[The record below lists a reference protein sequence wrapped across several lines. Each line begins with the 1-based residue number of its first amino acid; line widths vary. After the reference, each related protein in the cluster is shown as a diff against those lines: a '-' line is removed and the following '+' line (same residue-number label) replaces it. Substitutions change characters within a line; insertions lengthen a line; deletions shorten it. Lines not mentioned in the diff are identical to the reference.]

1 MVVQIL
7 MNNSSNNLQPMSGC
21 WLQALCLWLQ
31 AREAQQQQQ
40 PTTNERLL
48 TMGKEEKASLWLQ
61 AREAQ
66 QQQQPTT
73 NERLLAASALPVAAS
88 KRSTTAATTYNQ

>member
-1 MVVQIL
+1 
-7 MNNSSNNLQPMSGC
+7 MNGC
-21 WLQALCLWLQ
+21 WLQEQ
-31 AREAQQQQQ
+31 EHHMRQRDSEAR
-40 PTTNERLL
+40 TNERLL

-88 KRSTTAATTYNQ
+88 QRSTTAATTYNQ